1 MNINKFNPSALG
13 LFGLGMVTLV
23 ASAQKFGIVEGVM
36 PVVVWAIFL
45 GAIAQL
51 IAGIYDANNV
61 ASFGATAFIGYVLFW
76 LVIAFTWLFQNQVI
90 FRGDFDP
97 QLGVG
102 FIGYLIFTLFMTIG
116 SLKTTKVLAL
126 IFLFIDFLFI
136 GLAITAFTGSEF
148 FHNFAAVSEIIVSM
162 LYFFAFGAHIVN

>member
-13 LFGLGMVTLV
+13 LFGLAMVTLV
-23 ASAQKFGIVEGVM
+23 ASAQKFGVIEGVM

-51 IAGIYDANNV
+51 IAGIYDANNG
-61 ASFGATAFIGYVLFW
+61 ASFGATAFIGYGLFG

-90 FRGDFDP
+90 LTGDFDP

-102 FIGYLIFTLFMTIG
+102 FIRYLIFTLFMTIG

-136 GLAITAFTGSEF
+136 G
-148 FHNFAAVSEIIVSM
+148 
-162 LYFFAFGAHIVN
+162 